1 MTVAARHSPVR
12 SQKRR
17 GAFITLEGGE
27 GAGKST
33 QTRHIL
39 QRLRD
44 ARIAA
49 IGTREPGGSPD
60 AEILRRI
67 LLSGDAKSLGPA
79 AEAILF
85 AAARIDHLDKK
96 IVPALAAGTF
106 VVCDRFT
113 DSTRAYQGAT
123 GRLDPHFLL
132 ALERVTLDRLRPDL
146 TMILDLP
153 VEEARARAAARRSTD
168 LGGQDRFESEGLG
181 FHQAIR
187 DAYLSIAAEEPG
199 RCTVIDARESEA
211 EVSRAIWATISRR
224 ILRKP
229 AAELAHG
236 R

>member
-12 SQKRR
+12 LQKRR

-33 QTRHIL
+33 QARHIV

-44 ARIAA
+44 TRIAA

-106 VVCDRFT
+106 VVCDRFA

-123 GRLDPHFLL
+123 GRLDPRFLL
-132 ALERVTLDRLRPDL
+132 ALERVTLDKARPDL
-146 TMILDLP
+146 TLILDLP
-153 VEEARARAAARRSTD
+153 VEEARARAAARRSAD
-168 LGGQDRFESEGLG
+168 LGGRDRFESEGLG
-181 FHQAIR
+181 FHQTIR

-199 RCTVIDARESEA
+199 RCAVIDARGSEA
-211 EVSRAIWATISRR
+211 EVSRAIWATVSRR